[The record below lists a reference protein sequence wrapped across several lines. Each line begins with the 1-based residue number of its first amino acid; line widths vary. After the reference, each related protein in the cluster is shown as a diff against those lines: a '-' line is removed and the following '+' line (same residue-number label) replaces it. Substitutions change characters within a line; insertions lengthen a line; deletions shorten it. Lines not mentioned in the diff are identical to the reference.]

1 MLPPLLTERETMTEQ
16 AKKVKGRIIK
26 ISEKGWGFI
35 SSKDIEFT
43 RIFFH
48 WTALRQDTLP
58 FKELKAGMHCEFQPI
73 QIQGRGWRAIHVK
86 VVEKEKTNEG
96 IEVPTLLEQ
105 RQVTD

>member
-1 MLPPLLTERETMTEQ
+1 MTEQ
-16 AKKVKGRIIK
+16 VKKVNGRIIK

-35 SSKDIEFT
+35 SSKEIEFT

-58 FKELKAGMHCEFQPI
+58 FKELKAGMHCEFLPI

-86 VVEKEKTNEG
+86 VVEKKKDEINVPI
-96 IEVPTLLEQ
+96 IENQMSSLPE
-105 RQVTD
+105 